1 MAMDEER
8 KPQPKEGG
16 GTPARN
22 YEPRSENF
30 RLRGGH
36 GANQEDVVY
45 FWSDS
50 FVRSFVKQNNNSV
63 WISTVTISPPA
74 DKISTGK

>member
-1 MAMDEER
+1 MDEER

-16 GTPARN
+16 GTPTRN
-22 YEPRSENF
+22 YEHRSEYF
-30 RLRGGH
+30 RLRGRH
-36 GANQEDVVY
+36 GANQDDVVFY

-50 FVRSFVKQNNNSV
+50 FLRSFVKQNNNSV